1 MTTVA
6 DASPQAAIGRPGP
19 RPGTWGTARA
29 VLRVHRAALVV
40 WAGLVV
46 VLGGWL
52 VWITEATGEDARA
65 AAETCDRMG
74 PDLCDTTI
82 SWTGYS
88 VTVDWIGLLISY
100 LFLAVA
106 AYAGGALI
114 GRELES
120 GTARFAWTQGVSPT
134 RWLAAKLAVPA
145 LVVTVGAT
153 ALVPVYRWAWS
164 ANQDPQYHGWMSD
177 DAYLSRGPATVAY
190 ALCALAIGAVTA
202 LLLRRALPALAVS
215 VVATGLLGYVVAQLR
230 ASFWPTVTVT
240 AGQSGVLDPPMS
252 AWEVE
257 SGVLVHGSRVPS
269 LDVTKCYGGSTART
283 RGCFDDLGVTGFYTT
298 YHPESHYWPLHLVET
313 GIVLAVTAAV
323 TAAAFWL
330 LRRRTA

>member
-1 MTTVA
+1 MDIEQEGSIA
-6 DASPQAAIGRPGP
+6 DAKVDVGGVDFPMRITLGVLAIIS
-19 RPGTWGTARA
+19 TAFA
-29 VLRVHRAALVV
+29 TLLAWALRRRSKENNA
-40 WAGLVV
+40 
-46 VLGGWL
+46 
-52 VWITEATGEDARA
+52 ED
-65 AAETCDRMG
+65 
-74 PDLCDTTI
+74 
-82 SWTGYS
+82 
-88 VTVDWIGLLISY
+88 
-100 LFLAVA
+100 
-106 AYAGGALI
+106 
-114 GRELES
+114 
-120 GTARFAWTQGVSPT
+120 
-134 RWLAAKLAVPA
+134 
-145 LVVTVGAT
+145 
-153 ALVPVYRWAWS
+153 WAWS

>member
-1 MTTVA
+1 MITVA
-6 DASPQAAIGRPGP
+6 DASPRPTVGRPGP
-19 RPGTWGTARA
+19 RPHAPGTART

-46 VLGGWL
+46 VLCGWL
-52 VWITEATGEDARA
+52 VWATESAGRDARA
-65 AAETCDRMG
+65 AAEVCDRAG
-74 PDLCDTTI
+74 PDLCSRSI
-82 SWTGYS
+82 VWVGHS
-88 VTVDWIGLLISY
+88 VTVGWIGLLTSY

-106 AYAGGALI
+106 AYTGGALI

-153 ALVPVYRWAWS
+153 ALVLVYRWAWS
-164 ANQDPQYHGWMSD
+164 AEQDPQYHGWMSD

-190 ALCALAIGAVTA
+190 ALCALAVGTVTA
-202 LLLRRALPALAVS
+202 LLIRRALPALAVS
-215 VVATGLLGYVVAQLR
+215 VVATGLLGYAVAQVR
-230 ASFWPTVTVT
+230 ASFWPAVTVT
-240 AGQSGVLDPPMS
+240 TGQNGELALPTS

-257 SGVLVHGSRVPS
+257 NGALVHGHQVPS
-269 LDVTKCYGGSTART
+269 LPVTQCYGGSTAHT

-313 GIVLAVTAAV
+313 GVVLAVTAAV

>member
-1 MTTVA
+1 MTTAV
-6 DASPQAAIGRPGP
+6 DASRRATVGRPGP
-19 RPGTWGTARA
+19 LPRAWGTART

-46 VLGGWL
+46 VLCGWL
-52 VWITEATGEDARA
+52 VWATEAAARDARA
-65 AAETCDRMG
+65 AAEACDRAG
-74 PDLCDTTI
+74 QDLCDSAI
-82 SWTGYS
+82 DWVGHSAS
-88 VTVDWIGLLISY
+88 VDWIGLLTSY

-106 AYAGGALI
+106 AYEGGALV

-120 GTARFAWTQGVSPT
+120 GTARLAWTQGVSPA

-153 ALVPVYRWAWS
+153 ALVLVYRWAWS
-164 ANQDPQYHGWMSD
+164 ATQDPQYHGWMSD

-190 ALCALAIGAVTA
+190 ALCALAVGAVTA
-202 LLLRRALPALAVS
+202 LLIRRALPALAVS
-215 VVATGLLGYVVAQLR
+215 VAATGLLGYIVAQLR
-230 ASFWPTVTVT
+230 ASFWPAVTIT
-240 AGQSGVLDPPMS
+240 ASPEELDYPAS
-252 AWEVE
+252 AWVVE
-257 SGVLVHGSRVPS
+257 SGAVVHGRHVRD
-269 LDVTKCYGGSTART
+269 LDVTRCYGGSTART
-283 RGCFDDLGVTGFYTT
+283 QGCLDDLGVQGSYLT

>member
-1 MTTVA
+1 MTTVT
-6 DASPQAAIGRPGP
+6 DASPRATVGRPGP
-19 RPGTWGTARA
+19 HPGGWGTAHT

-46 VLGGWL
+46 ALCGWL
-52 VWITEATGEDARA
+52 VWITETTGKDARA
-65 AAETCDRMG
+65 AAEACDRAG
-74 PDLCDTTI
+74 QDLCDMAI
-82 SWTGYS
+82 GWAGYS
-88 VTVDWIGLLISY
+88 VTVDWIGLLTSY

-106 AYAGGALI
+106 AYAGGALV

-153 ALVPVYRWAWS
+153 ALVLVYRWAWS
-164 ANQDPQYHGWMSD
+164 ANQDPLYHGWMSD

-190 ALCALAIGAVTA
+190 ALCALAVGAVTA

-215 VVATGLLGYVVAQLR
+215 VAATGLLGYVVAQFR
-230 ASFWPTVTVT
+230 ASFWPAVTIT
-240 AGQSGVLDPPMS
+240 ASPEELDYPAS
-252 AWEVE
+252 AWVVE
-257 SGVLVHGSRVPS
+257 SGAVVHGRHVQDF
-269 LDVTKCYGGSTART
+269 DVTRCYGGSTART
-283 RGCFDDLGVTGFYTT
+283 QGCFDDLGVQGSYLT

-323 TAAAFWL
+323 TAVAFWL